1 MKTLTDHLGH
11 DEDHEDPNEDDS
23 PFLFVYA
30 WQRWN
35 SLSLD
40 LVMDVQTSMTVRQ
53 IVEELWVSQVF
64 NWLL

>member
-1 MKTLTDHLGH
+1 MKTLPDHLGH
-11 DEDHEDPNEDDS
+11 DEDHEDPNEDNW
-23 PFLFVYA
+23 PFLFVYT

-53 IVEELWVSQVF
+53 MVEELWVLQVF